1 MKSLCFSAFLTT
13 SMFSLFSGTASANP
27 RVIERL
33 EASVNNQIILKSD
46 IRKFRNTV
54 GLRAQLDPLFG
65 GTPLAQKGAL
75 ASDDEIRDFLVD
87 EKMISLLFP
96 LADSEVEQEI
106 NSIQANNKI
115 TRDQLKAAIRAQG
128 FSYEDY
134 FELIRIGASKRNL
147 IDREI
152 RTRVNITD
160 EDVKT
165 YLESKSGKKEPL
177 LASGQSLYGV
187 KILVV
192 SKKSVA
198 EQISKEIS
206 SGLAFEDAVKKYSE
220 DSSKETGGDLGELS
234 SEQLSPLI
242 RNQVKKMSAGQVS
255 PVIGSDKAG
264 YLIFKLASVRTEESS
279 ATKRKTNEA
288 RGLLAGTEYQR
299 QLNLWLERQ
308 RSVSFIRKAGD
319 SSVAGLPVGL

>member
-1 MKSLCFSAFLTT
+1 MKSRFFLSFLILLSSSALAQ
-13 SMFSLFSGTASANP
+13 S

-54 GLRAQLDPLFG
+54 GLRSQLDPLFS
-65 GTPLAQKGAL
+65 GTPLAQKGAQ
-75 ASDDEIRDFLVD
+75 ASDAEIRDFLID
-87 EKMISLLFP
+87 EKMITLLFP
-96 LADSEVEQEI
+96 LTDSEVEQEI
-106 NSIQANNKI
+106 GSIQANNKI
-115 TRDQLKAAIRAQG
+115 TKDQLKAAIRAQG

-165 YLESKSGKKEPL
+165 YLESHSGKKEVAAP
-177 LASGQSLYGV
+177 ATSSSSVYGV

-192 SKKSVA
+192 AERKKAESVRN
-198 EQISKEIS
+198 EIS

-220 DSSKETGGDLGELS
+220 DSSKDSGGDLGELT

-242 RNQVKKMSAGQVS
+242 RNQVKKMVAGQVS
-255 PVIGSDKAG
+255 PVIGNDKAG

-279 ATKRKTNEA
+279 AAKKKAVET
-288 RGLLAGTEYQR
+288 RGLLASAEYQR
-299 QLNLWLERQ
+299 QLTLWLERQ
-308 RSVSFIRKAGD
+308 RDSSFIRKAGD